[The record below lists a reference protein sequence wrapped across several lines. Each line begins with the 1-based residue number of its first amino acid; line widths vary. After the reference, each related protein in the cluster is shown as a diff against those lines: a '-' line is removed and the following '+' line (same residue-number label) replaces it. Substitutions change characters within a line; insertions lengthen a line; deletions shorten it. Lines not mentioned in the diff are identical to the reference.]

1 MKLALFGYGKM
12 GRLVEQAAA
21 RHGFEVV
28 AVVDPEGGSRGAPG
42 DADVWID
49 FSEPESAIENM
60 KMAAAARMPIVVGTT
75 GWYNRIDEAK
85 RLVADS
91 GIGLVYG
98 SNFSLGVN
106 LTFKIVQRAAELFG
120 RFAEYDPFIE
130 EAHHKFKKDAPSG
143 TAIFLER
150 ILKEKYTRT
159 VPVSSTRAGYIPGSH
174 TVGFDSEADTVTISH
189 VARGRSGFAQGA
201 VAAAE
206 WIRGRNGFYEFS
218 EIIDEMLAG
227 DRRLPS

>member
-1 MKLALFGYGKM
+1 MKLALLGYGKM

-21 RHGFEVV
+21 RHGIEVV

-42 DADVWID
+42 DANVWVD

-60 KMAAAARMPIVVGTT
+60 KMAAAARMCIVVGTT
-75 GWYNRIDEAK
+75 GWYDRIDEAR
-85 RLVADS
+85 RLVVDS

-106 LTFKIVQRAAELFG
+106 LTFRIAQRAAQLFN
-120 RFAEYDPFIE
+120 RFAEYDPFLE

-150 ILKEKYTRT
+150 ILEEEYGAKI
-159 VPVSSTRAGYIPGSH
+159 PVSSTRAGYIPGTH
-174 TVGFDSEADTVTISH
+174 TVGFDSEADTVTITH
-189 VARGRSGFAQGA
+189 VARGRAGFAEGA
-201 VAAAE
+201 ITAAK
-206 WIRGRNGFYEFS
+206 WISGRKGFFEFS
-218 EIIDEMLAG
+218 GIIDEMLAIKG
-227 DRRLPS
+227 I